1 MSRPSGAAS
10 SKATPGSVRR
20 ALLALMR
27 RESRGARGRLFF
39 MTACLALGVAAVTGV
54 AALVAAVDG
63 AVSRDARAI
72 LAADV
77 SIEARR
83 PIPDEVNRRLEAFGA
98 DSFVDVVELGA
109 MVRALEPDA
118 PAGEKREPTLVELKS
133 AGAVYPL
140 FGDLVT
146 APAGARPGTL
156 EDDELIAAPELLAQL
171 GLVVGDSVEIGGL
184 GYRVVA
190 ELVDEPD
197 RVDFAMTLGPRAF
210 VSEAGLDR
218 AGLVQFGSRVKYK
231 RQVSLGEGATAKD
244 AARLVADV
252 RETVPEATYLTFKTF
267 DKPSPGLTRAL
278 DRIASYLGL
287 VALLSLLLGGI
298 GVAQVV
304 RAWLGSRTPAIATL
318 RSLGFRPREV
328 FAAYLGHV
336 LVLSA
341 LGCVI
346 GVTVG
351 LSAPYLVRAFA
362 PELMASGA
370 GPLQW
375 GAALRGLVLGM
386 GTALVFSLPPLTAVW
401 QVSPARVLR
410 AEVSPLPAPR
420 WVRIATSA
428 ALVLGIFLFAWL
440 QTGDVLTSLAF
451 TGGLGALVAM
461 LSGASVLVS
470 RLAAR
475 VPRTGIGFTLRHGVA
490 ALARPGAGVMGAA
503 VALGLGTLVVL
514 ALGIVGTRLEEEL
527 VNGAPPD
534 APTVFLVDV
543 QPDQWDGVRRIMDE
557 EGMTNVDS
565 TPVVMARLA
574 AVAGTPVRD
583 LVADESRGRN
593 RWTLTREQRLTWS
606 EELPGGNT
614 MVEGE
619 LWSDPD
625 PDVAELSIE
634 AGFAES
640 LGVGMGDSLDFDVQG
655 LPMSFKITSIREVDW
670 ASFRINFFLLVEP
683 GVMEDAPG
691 WRLAAARI
699 APEREGVL
707 QSRVVESY
715 PNVGVLRIR
724 PLLEKVAGTLGRI
737 ALAVRLLGG
746 FTVLVGIAILAGA
759 VAATSLKRGG
769 EAALLKSM
777 GVTRRGVA
785 GLFAIEY
792 GLLGLVAG
800 AFGGLGAL
808 VLSYAFLRFGLEL
821 PGWPSLTSIP
831 LAAVG
836 TATLAAAAGLAAS
849 AKPLRASPIETLRAG
864 G

>member
-1 MSRPSGAAS
+1 MSASESVMSGS
-10 SKATPGSVRR
+10 GMGDRGVRR
-20 ALLALMR
+20 ALFALMK

-63 AVSRDARAI
+63 AVSRDARMI

-77 SIEARR
+77 SVESRR
-83 PIPDEVNRRLEAFGA
+83 SFPAELEVALDAFG
-98 DSFVDVVELGA
+98 VEEVSDIVEIGA
-109 MVRALEPDA
+109 MIRVPDVD
-118 PAGEKREPTLVELKS
+118 REPVLAELKS
-133 AGAVYPL
+133 ATSGYPL
-140 FGDLVT
+140 FGELVT
-146 APAGARPGTL
+146 EPAGVVPGDL
-156 EDDELIAAPELLAQL
+156 ESDELIAAPELLAQM
-171 GLVVGDSVEIGGL
+171 GIGVGGVLSVGGEPFK
-184 GYRVVA
+184 VVA

-210 VSEAGLDR
+210 VSPGGLER
-218 AGLVQFGSRVKYK
+218 TGLVQFGSRVKYK
-231 RQVSLGEGATAKD
+231 RQVKIGPDATEAD
-244 AARLVADV
+244 AARLVSEV
-252 RETVPEATYLTFKTF
+252 RANVEDAPYLRFKTF

-328 FAAYLGHV
+328 FVAYFGHV
-336 LVLSA
+336 LGLS
-341 LGCVI
+341 LIGCAI
-346 GVTVG
+346 GIAVG
-351 LSAPYLVRAFA
+351 LSAPYLVRAVA
-362 PELMASGA
+362 PELMANGV
-370 GPLQW
+370 GPMQW
-375 GAALRGLVLGM
+375 GAAARGLVLGL
-386 GTALVFSLPPLTAVW
+386 GTSAIFSLPPLTAVW
-401 QVSPARVLR
+401 RVSPARVLR
-410 AEVSPLPAPR
+410 AEASPLPAPR
-420 WVRIATSA
+420 AVRVLFTV
-428 ALVLGIFLFAWL
+428 ALVVGVFLFAMV
-440 QTGDVLTSLAF
+440 QTGEWLPSLAF
-451 TGGLGALVAM
+451 TGGLGVLVLL
-461 LSGASVLVS
+461 LSGAALMVS
-470 RLAAR
+470 KLAKR
-475 VPRTGIGFTLRHGVA
+475 VPRSGLGFTLRHGVA
-490 ALARPGAGVMGAA
+490 ALARPGAGVIGAA

-514 ALGIVGTRLEEEL
+514 ALGIVGSRLENEL

-543 QPDQWDGVRRIMDE
+543 QPDQWDGVQEIMAQ

-565 TPVVMARLA
+565 TPVVMARLS
-574 AVAGTPVRD
+574 AVAGVPVHE
-583 LVADESRGRN
+583 LVNDERRGRG
-593 RWTLTREQRLTWS
+593 RWTLTREQRLTWAQ
-606 EELPGGNT
+606 ELPGGNEI
-614 MVEGE
+614 VAGE

-625 PDVAELSIE
+625 AAELSIE

-640 LGVGMGDSLDFDVQG
+640 LGVGLGDSISFDVQG
-655 LPMSFKITSIREVDW
+655 LAKTFKITSLREVDW

-691 WRLAAARI
+691 WRLAAGKI
-699 APEREGVL
+699 EPEREGSL
-707 QSRVVESY
+707 QAAVVMRY
-715 PNVGVLRIR
+715 PNVSVLRIR
-724 PLLEKVAGTLGRI
+724 PLLEKVAATLGRI

-777 GVTRRGVA
+777 GLTRRGVA
-785 GLFAIEY
+785 GLFAVEY

-808 VLSYAFLRFGLEL
+808 LLSWAFLRFGLEL
-821 PGWPSLTSIP
+821 PGLPNPVSVP

-836 TATLAAAAGLAAS
+836 TALLAVIAGLAAS
-849 AKPLRASPIETLRAG
+849 AKPLRASPIETLRG
-864 G
+864 